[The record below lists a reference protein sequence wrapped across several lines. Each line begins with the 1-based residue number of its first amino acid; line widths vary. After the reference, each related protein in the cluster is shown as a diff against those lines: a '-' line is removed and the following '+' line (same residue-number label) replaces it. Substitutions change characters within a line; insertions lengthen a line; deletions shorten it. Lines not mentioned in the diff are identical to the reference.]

1 MKIKKK
7 TKRKKTKIKYEENPM
22 MRIFLKMDKNG
33 NVKKKKK

>member
-1 MKIKKK
+1 MKKK
-7 TKRKKTKIKYEENPM
+7 NKDKKLKIKYEENPM